1 MPVKLFAE
9 FVGSVYE
16 TPTFQNGPWA
26 MDAAMFGLLDV
37 TV

>member
-1 MPVKLFAE
+1 MKSFAAL
-9 FVGSVYE
+9 VGSVYE

-26 MDAAMFGLLDV
+26 MDAAIFGLLEV